1 MSNTV
6 TVRAHERKKPA
17 KKPDP
22 LQPMIDARRSILE
35 ARWKPSL
42 ERARADARVNQFRD
56 EIGFISWVRRM
67 LGRK

>member
-1 MSNTV
+1 MTNTV

-22 LQPMIDARRSILE
+22 FQSTIEARRAILA

-42 ERARADARVNQFRD
+42 ERARADARVNTFRD